1 MKLKKIILWF
11 GKGGCDFLNFPINFY
26 PDLFIVIDLF
36 FSKSPI
42 SNLRHYSTIFYSN
55 STIDDS
61 TLTSTY
67 YNVLITNTS
76 ILNTLHYYLPFY
88 TSFMRCTSGW
98 DRPPV
103 LSSPSSPSSLDNRR
117 NGKRNARECHWK
129 TPQRL
134 FTLNPNKSKDFNVGN
149 SSCAPIIVYKKYI
162 LVANGMSISLYGN
175 FDNEF
180 PSTIV
185 NTTTTS
191 PLTQFLLWSE
201 DDEDDAEKDGT
212 GSSLTNTTATS
223 RSYVVQMIFHKE
235 TGILYVLTVESC
247 IFQIKLIIGQ
257 PNSNARENI
266 DSNSRNKESLDDS
279 DATSSKLPKFHR
291 MHNWVTKKLG
301 ITCMA
306 TLHDGGGKGI
316 DTVCVG
322 YKSGYIE
329 AFNVNSAYRTA
340 RSRHRKTDTLSS
352 SSLQWEGYLDHSVRT
367 LSFLFRSNEIQKECL
382 TMETSGKDN
391 EGTNDL
397 KAKKSIRNDNIESVE
412 KVKVYFLIAVV
423 ATNTRAADKGQQQ
436 TSSMLK
442 ILDLKRIMNETRKMD
457 RNPIDITLQKYS
469 LSPTHGME
477 LIGVPKRVPILES
490 FGADAACVLNSSCVG
505 ISFPDGTTSIITSDQ
520 NSINTV
526 GVAEDNHQVLLSY
539 PAIGNGQLDI
549 IEDDG
554 QILKYVATCLRG
566 GTCYLI
572 PVSGK
577 SNTNDSIAT
586 IPFPHDIELDLS
598 DIYVQ
603 AFTAGNIMFN
613 GNVLP
618 ILVYVWPRGVVDVYA
633 CGLFYSNPNIG
644 DESLTINDAHD
655 DALVSREER
664 RALQDLIDNDSLLL
678 LSNILI
684 ELRDDSQHPL
694 LQMNEWQQ
702 FLEET
707 KTGQLLPVQVDKI
720 DFDSM
725 CSSQYQNFRRI
736 LLSLARA
743 KE

>member
-1 MKLKKIILWF
+1 
-11 GKGGCDFLNFPINFY
+11 
-26 PDLFIVIDLF
+26 
-36 FSKSPI
+36 
-42 SNLRHYSTIFYSN
+42 
-55 STIDDS
+55 
-61 TLTSTY
+61 
-67 YNVLITNTS
+67 
-76 ILNTLHYYLPFY
+76 
-88 TSFMRCTSGW
+88 MRCTSDGW
-98 DRPPV
+98 ERPPV
-103 LSSPSSPSSLDNRR
+103 LSSPSSLDSRR
-117 NGKRNARECHWK
+117 NGKKNARDCHWK

-134 FTLNPNKSKDFNVGN
+134 FTLNPNQSKDSNVGN
-149 SSCAPIIVYKKYI
+149 SFCAPIIVYKKYI

-175 FDNEF
+175 FDSDLA
-180 PSTIV
+180 STIV

-201 DDEDDAEKDGT
+201 DDEDDAGKDGT
-212 GSSLTNTTATS
+212 GSSMTNTTTS
-223 RSYVVQMIFHKE
+223 SRGYVVQMVFHEE

-257 PNSNARENI
+257 PNSNARENV
-266 DSNSRNKESLDDS
+266 DSDSRNRERHDDS
-279 DATSSKLPKFHR
+279 DVTSSKLPKFHR
-291 MHNWVTKKLG
+291 MYDWVTNKLG

-322 YKSGYIE
+322 YMSGYIE

-340 RSRHRKTDTLSS
+340 RHRHRKTDNLSS

-367 LSFLFRSNEIQKECL
+367 LAFLFRSNEIQKECL
-382 TMETSGKDN
+382 AMETSEKDN
-391 EGTNDL
+391 EGTNDF
-397 KAKKSIRNDNIESVE
+397 KATNSIRNDNIESVE
-412 KVKVYFLIAVV
+412 KAKEYVLIAVV
-423 ATNTRAADKGQQQ
+423 ATNTRAVDKGQQQ

-457 RNPIDITLQKYS
+457 RNPIDMSLQKYS
-469 LSPTHGME
+469 LLGAYR
-477 LIGVPKRVPILES
+477 GVPKRVPILES

-505 ISFPDGTTSIITSDQ
+505 ISFPDGTTSIISSDQ

-526 GVAEDNHQVLLSY
+526 GAAEESHQVLLSY
-539 PAIGNGQLDI
+539 PAIGNGKLEI
-549 IEDDG
+549 IKDDG
-554 QILKYVATCLRG
+554 KTLNYVATCLRG

-572 PVSGK
+572 PTSERSK
-577 SNTNDSIAT
+577 TNDSIAT
-586 IPFPHDIELDLS
+586 IPFPHDIESDLS
-598 DIYVQ
+598 DIYIQ

-613 GNVLP
+613 GKVLP

-633 CGLFYSNPNIG
+633 CGLFHSNPNIG
-644 DESLTINDAHD
+644 DELLTINDAHD
-655 DALVSREER
+655 DAQVSREER

-678 LSNILI
+678 LSNILN

-707 KTGQLLPVQVDKI
+707 ETGQLLPVQVDKI
-720 DFDSM
+720 NFDSM
-725 CSSQYQNFRRI
+725 CSSQYQNLRRI